1 MAYTDLSALRT
12 VESWTALPGL
22 PDAPA
27 MDVKLDGQANQLWVA
42 LAGYGVYSTLA
53 PHRLRDPSVVSAA
66 DMIARAVAPGSLVSV
81 LGAQVDNVRA
91 SGLLAPV
98 LAASVSESQIQ
109 IPFEARGDTLSLAAS

>member
-42 LAGYGVYSTLA
+42 VAGYGVYSTMA
-53 PHRLRDPSVVSAA
+53 PHRLRDPNVVSAA
-66 DMIARAVAPGSLVSV
+66 DLIARAVAPGSLVSI
-81 LGAQVDNVRA
+81 LGAQVDTVRA
-91 SGLLAPV
+91 GGAAAAV
-98 LAASVSESQIQ
+98 L
-109 IPFEARGDTLSLAAS
+109 